1 MKAIF
6 GDLHFDSGEIFLNG
20 VKKRIRSTTEA
31 IKEGIVLVP
40 EDRKQEGLI
49 LLMSLADNISLPNT
63 DRITSL
69 GTILR
74 RKKTNLAEEYVEKLS
89 IRPPLIN
96 RPIQN
101 FSGGNQQKAVIAKW
115 LATDPKL
122 IILDEPT
129 RGVDVGAKSEIY
141 SLVNELTR
149 TGVGIVFVSSELP
162 ELLGVCDRILVVH
175 EGRITGEFRKEEA
188 TEEKIMRAAAGME
201 N

>member
-1 MKAIF
+1 M
-6 GDLHFDSGEIFLNG
+6 
-20 VKKRIRSTTEA
+20 
-31 IKEGIVLVP
+31 
-40 EDRKQEGLI
+40 
-49 LLMSLADNISLPNT
+49 
-63 DRITSL
+63 
-69 GTILR
+69 
-74 RKKTNLAEEYVEKLS
+74 EKLS
-89 IRPPLIN
+89 ISPPLIN

>member
-1 MKAIF
+1 M
-6 GDLHFDSGEIFLNG
+6 
-20 VKKRIRSTTEA
+20 
-31 IKEGIVLVP
+31 P

-188 TEEKIMRAAAGME
+188 TEEK
-201 N
+201 